1 VISRCVA
8 RLISAATA
16 VPYVVRYAGVLMP
29 VRNRLLAYGEAS
41 EGKTVR
47 VVDHENINRTRRQ
60 VWTFA
65 SRNRGPDEQGK
76 AV

>member
-1 VISRCVA
+1 MISRCVA

-16 VPYVVRYAGVLMP
+16 APYVVRYAGVLMP
-29 VRNRLLAYGEAS
+29 VRNRLLAYREAS

-60 VWTFA
+60 VRTFA